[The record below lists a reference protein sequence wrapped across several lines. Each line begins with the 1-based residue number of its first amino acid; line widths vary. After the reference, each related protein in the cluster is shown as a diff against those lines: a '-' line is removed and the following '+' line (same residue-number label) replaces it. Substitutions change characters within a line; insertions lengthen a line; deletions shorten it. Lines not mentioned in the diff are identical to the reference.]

1 MVDPITRRKVHG
13 RARELS
19 LITTGNRDLMVWW
32 YGGIS
37 KNHKA
42 QSVPLVEVFFREL
55 DERNTPGKFSRFPIA
70 LNHLG
75 LLRIGSIWNDGRCQS
90 EAILQKEIFTI
101 DFSKDKRRIV
111 SPSQDDQKNTD
122 TGHIISQNDYPLRFS
137 NDKNW
142 LVHFPLKD
150 GKNLLI
156 PCLEFLVR
164 CYGRSAELSR
174 ILATYPWDE
183 VKNRFF
189 APLDQPAP
197 PDQWPVK
204 LRKRMRNGDVVFLA
218 HALYDPYAQ
227 KYAKS
232 IYAQLESDFKDGE
245 KYAFIKV
252 APWFHGPAQIMVNG
266 LWINDGQTFLGLQ
279 ILGCSDPS
287 GDPIY
292 RDRENTN
299 KTDGTVLD
307 DESGNAWRGAP
318 VRLLTKLPEIF
329 DLTDDEEPDHGS
341 ASIEIEELDFIVL
354 GSPRVVV
361 DARRSHTK
369 SSGGHPGNNDTPG
382 TFSGGEHHGTGKG
395 VGYASIYAKTVMES
409 HGTLRD
415 MWDAML
421 YLKKRHKDIISTVEW
436 FTLEGGFC
444 SNDEPELVS
453 LQAFDKNDLA
463 ENAEELPTTTRNWP
477 YHDLGNRVLRGV
489 LVARMLVDDKPI
501 YILEIQ
507 RRPRKKKAEKNGHE
521 IVIDTEE
528 SFKGVVCLFSNQKVF
543 ITWLRKILHD
553 IRYVRGVV
561 QKLVNTCPG
570 PDRAEAFVHA
580 PASDEQ
586 VPCEAAVRNALLKM
600 DIVLPD

>member
-32 YGGIS
+32 YGGLS
-37 KNHKA
+37 KNHQA

-55 DERNTPGKFSRFPIA
+55 DERNTPGKFLRFRIA

-75 LLRIGSIWNDGRCQS
+75 LLRIGSIWNNGRCQS
-90 EAILQKEIFTI
+90 EIILQEESFVT
-101 DFSKDKRRIV
+101 DFSSGRWHIV
-111 SPSQDDQKNTD
+111 SPSQNHQN
-122 TGHIISQNDYPLRFS
+122 GYANPINQNDYPLRFS
-137 NDKNW
+137 HDKNW
-142 LVHFPLKD
+142 LINFTLEN

-156 PCLEFLVR
+156 PCLEFLTR
-164 CYGRSAELSR
+164 SYGRSEEVSR
-174 ILATYPWDE
+174 VLATYPWDG
-183 VKNRFF
+183 VANHFF
-189 APLDQPAP
+189 APFDQPVLP
-197 PDQWPVK
+197 GHWPVK
-204 LRKRMRNGDVVFLA
+204 LKKRMRNGDVVFLA
-218 HALYDPYAQ
+218 HALYDSYTQ
-227 KYAKS
+227 RFAKS
-232 IYAQLESDFKDGE
+232 IYAQVEAAFNEDNT
-245 KYAFIKV
+245 YAFIKI
-252 APWFHGPAQIMVNG
+252 APWFQGPAKIKVNG
-266 LWINDGQTFLGLQ
+266 HWINDGKTFLGLQ
-279 ILGCSDPS
+279 ILGCSDP
-287 GDPIY
+287 GGVPIH

-299 KTDGTVLD
+299 KTDGTIVD
-307 DESGNAWRGAP
+307 NESTNAWRGAP
-318 VRLLTKLPEIF
+318 ARILTKLPEIF

-341 ASIEIEELDFIVL
+341 ASIEIEEPDFIVM
-354 GSPRVVV
+354 GSPRLVV

-369 SSGGHPGNNDTPG
+369 SSGGHSGNNDTPG
-382 TFSGGEHHGTGKG
+382 RFSGGEHHGTGKG
-395 VGYASIYAKTVMES
+395 VGYASIYARTVMES

-436 FTLEGGFC
+436 FTFEGGFC

-489 LVARMLVDDKPI
+489 LVARMLVGDKPI
-501 YILEIQ
+501 YIIEIQ

-570 PDRAEAFVHA
+570 SDRAEAFVHA